1 MTVTVSTELE
11 NYELLREIS
20 RDELGTVFEGRR
32 KSDEA
37 VVSIKV
43 IASHFTFDE
52 YFVRRFK
59 DMIKQTAK
67 LEHPNIIRTYEA
79 AQEGDTFYVVRE
91 LVEGRSLAEIIEE
104 EGPLSPI
111 RMAIIARQ
119 VASALD
125 YAHQKSITHGDLA
138 ASRVMVG
145 LNDQVTVV
153 DFGQTQTML
162 GTSLVKQGYA
172 VGSPEA
178 MAPERVRGQGPTR
191 QSDLYSLGILC
202 YQMQAGEPPFTGE
215 PAAILH
221 AHAYEQPRPLHV
233 VNPSISIRLS
243 EAIGRMLSKGLE
255 LRYNTSAEFARALSV
270 AIEGTAPMRAPAI
283 AAAQIRE
290 AGLEPAQPLWKRPWV
305 LAGAAI
311 MLIIALLVFGFYAVS
326 NWVPRQAVVVAPPPD
341 EISPSAAESLPASP
355 PAEAGAVS
363 QTAPSPEPTATP
375 AIPELS
381 PTEAVVLTATPTE
394 TPLPTATPTFVPLPT
409 PGSPTVAEGSPFT
422 NPRLA
427 HGITSTNQPDK
438 VGTSFAPGPQP
449 IYLFFDYDQIEA
461 GTAWT
466 HRWTWGDTELGVFE
480 NTWPDNYFESGTAW
494 IFHSPTG
501 GFQPGPY
508 KVTIE
513 VKGQTVATA
522 TFVVQPGGL

>member
-11 NYELLREIS
+11 NYELLREIG

-43 IASHFTFDE
+43 IAAHFTFDE
-52 YFVRRFK
+52 FFVRRFK
-59 DMIKQTAK
+59 DMIKQTAR

-79 AQEGDTFYVVRE
+79 VQEGDTFYVVRE
-91 LVEGRSLAEIIEE
+91 LVEGRSLVEIIAE
-104 EGPLSPI
+104 EGSLLPS

-119 VASALD
+119 IASALD

-153 DFGQTQTML
+153 DFGQTQTMS

-172 VGSPEA
+172 VGSPEV

-202 YQMQAGEPPFTGE
+202 YQMLAGEPPFTGE
-215 PAAILH
+215 PTAILH

-233 VNPSISIRLS
+233 VNPAISIRLS

-290 AGLEPAQPLWKRPWV
+290 AGLEPARPLWKRSWV

-311 MLIIALLVFGFYAVS
+311 LLIMALLVFGFYAVS
-326 NWVPRQAVVVAPPPD
+326 NWVPRQAVVVGPPPD
-341 EISPSAAESLPASP
+341 ESGPAAAEPRPASP
-355 PAEAGAVS
+355 PAETGAVS
-363 QTAPSPEPTATP
+363 QTAPTPAPTATP

-381 PTEAVVLTATPTE
+381 PTETVAL
-394 TPLPTATPTFVPLPT
+394 TATPTFVPLPT
-409 PGSPTVAEGSPFT
+409 PGPPTVAEGSPFT
-422 NPRLA
+422 NLRLA

-438 VGTSFAPGPQP
+438 VGTSFAPGSQP

-513 VKGQTVATA
+513 VRGQTVATA